1 MADKVD
7 GKLCDYGSSMDE
19 SEDEARRM
27 SDAQEATSSGSSP
40 GSSGVRSDGKA
51 SSPKMLF
58 NTPRQ
63 HCDDSS
69 KRSKH
74 GRTSRRTRRSRSRSH
89 SRSRDRSGRSHRRRD
104 HSRERRRD
112 RDNCSHRRR
121 RSYSREGIRRRRQG
135 RRRRSSSS
143 SSSSDVRRSRH
154 SPRHGRDRETAFSR
168 KIIGSRSELAK
179 VQEAVRP
186 VDPIAA
192 KLEAVNKAS
201 AIMASAV
208 KPTSVFRLHPTC
220 IGFTGESTPQ
230 EVLARIQATQMTQVR
245 AKAEAAAAAAN
256 LPSFYNPMSV
266 NAAKLAEQQQKR
278 KLLWSRKSDPV
289 AEAKEEAKSTMW
301 KKTSMV
307 AGKGDSAAAAKFRK
321 LMGIHE
327 DSSNNAAGAPSDE
340 ALNQA
345 REQADLFRNLEHEFE
360 TSRTLTHTQR
370 GVGLGYSSAMTDYR
384 AYAAMKQAGG
394 SAQQEGK

>member
-1 MADKVD
+1 MADKAD
-7 GKLCDYGSSMDE
+7 GRLCDYGSSMDE
-19 SEDEARRM
+19 SGDEARKV
-27 SDAQEATSSGSSP
+27 SDSHTRGPKEAASSGSSP
-40 GSSGVRSDGKA
+40 SSSGSQSDGKVP
-51 SSPKMLF
+51 SSKVDSRPH
-58 NTPRQ
+58 RQ
-63 HCDDSS
+63 HCEDIPGFLCEGFS
-69 KRSKH
+69 
-74 GRTSRRTRRSRSRSH
+74 SRRNPSVCSKYGRSSRRDRRSRSRSRERSRRSH
-89 SRSRDRSGRSHRRRD
+89 HRRDRSRDRNH
-104 HSRERRRD
+104 H
-112 RDNCSHRRR
+112 SHRRR
-121 RSYSREGIRRRRQG
+121 RSCSREDIRRRRRG
-135 RRRRSSSS
+135 ERRRRSSSS
-143 SSSSDVRRSRH
+143 SSSSSEGRRARRS
-154 SPRHGRDRETAFSR
+154 SRHGRERETAFSR

-208 KPTSVFRLHPTC
+208 KPS
-220 IGFTGESTPQ
+220 ESTPL

-321 LMGIHE
+321 LMGIHD
-327 DSSNNAAGAPSDE
+327 DSSNNAEGAPSDE

-384 AYAAMKQAGG
+384 AYAAMKQASG

>member
-1 MADKVD
+1 
-7 GKLCDYGSSMDE
+7 
-19 SEDEARRM
+19 
-27 SDAQEATSSGSSP
+27 
-40 GSSGVRSDGKA
+40 
-51 SSPKMLF
+51 
-58 NTPRQ
+58 
-63 HCDDSS
+63 
-69 KRSKH
+69 
-74 GRTSRRTRRSRSRSH
+74 
-89 SRSRDRSGRSHRRRD
+89 
-104 HSRERRRD
+104 
-112 RDNCSHRRR
+112 
-121 RSYSREGIRRRRQG
+121 
-135 RRRRSSSS
+135 
-143 SSSSDVRRSRH
+143 
-154 SPRHGRDRETAFSR
+154 
-168 KIIGSRSELAK
+168 
-179 VQEAVRP
+179 
-186 VDPIAA
+186 
-192 KLEAVNKAS
+192 
-201 AIMASAV
+201 MASAV
-208 KPTSVFRLHPTC
+208 KPS
-220 IGFTGESTPQ
+220 ESTPQ